1 MKVGGKFIIKSG
13 VKDEK
18 NLMLINF
25 PAFIRLACI
34 SFEQIIP

>member
-1 MKVGGKFIIKSG
+1 MKAGKVFIIKSG

-25 PAFIRLACI
+25 PAFIRTCLG
-34 SFEQIIP
+34 F